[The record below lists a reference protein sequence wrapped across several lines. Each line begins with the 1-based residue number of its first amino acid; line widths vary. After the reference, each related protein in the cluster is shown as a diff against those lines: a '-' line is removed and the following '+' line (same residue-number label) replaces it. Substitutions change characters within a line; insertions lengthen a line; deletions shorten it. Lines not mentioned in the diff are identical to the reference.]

1 MLLNNSRTYIIAA
14 NWKMHM
20 PPSETAAF
28 LRSFLRSYP
37 AKTAVEI
44 VIAPPF
50 VSMPEAA
57 TSLANHPAVALAAQN
72 MSPEPAGAYT
82 GEISAAML
90 LELKTKYVILGH
102 SERRAIFGENDTF
115 INRKVIATHEA
126 RMTPIL
132 CVGETLEER
141 DGGRVEEVLKT
152 QLEGCLADVGLRRAT
167 ETVVAYEP
175 VWAIGTG
182 RNASPEQAQ
191 EAHAFIRSVLAEKY
205 GEDSAKKVRIQYGGS
220 VKPNNAAELISQTD
234 VDGFLVGGASLEPGS
249 FHEIV
254 KAAIQVTSDEAKAGS

>member
-1 MLLNNSRTYIIAA
+1 MNSQRTYIVAA

-28 LRSFLRSYP
+28 LRSFLRSYS
-37 AKTAVEI
+37 AKAAVDI

-50 VSMPEAA
+50 VSMPEAS
-57 TSLANHPAVALAAQN
+57 TSLGNHPAVELAAQN

-102 SERRAIFGENDTF
+102 SERRAIFGEDDAF
-115 INRKVIATHEA
+115 INRKVLAAQEA

-132 CVGETLEER
+132 CVGETLEDR
-141 DGGRVEEVLKT
+141 DGGRVEQVLKT
-152 QLEGCLADVGLRRAT
+152 QLEGCLKDVGLRRAT
-167 ETVVAYEP
+167 ESVIAYEP

-205 GEDSAKKVRIQYGGS
+205 GEDSAKKIRIQYGGS
-220 VKPNNAAELISQTD
+220 VKPNNAAELISQAD
-234 VDGFLVGGASLEPGS
+234 VDGFLIGGASLEPGS
-249 FHEIV
+249 FHEII
-254 KAAIQVTSDEAKAGS
+254 KAAIQVADDEAKAAS